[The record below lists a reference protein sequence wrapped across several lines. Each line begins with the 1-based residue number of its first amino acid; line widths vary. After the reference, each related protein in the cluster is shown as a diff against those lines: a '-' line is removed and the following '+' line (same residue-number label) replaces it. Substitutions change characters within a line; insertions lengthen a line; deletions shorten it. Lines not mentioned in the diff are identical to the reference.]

1 FYTVVYSELMVK
13 PPLSPKR
20 QRTRAALV
28 EATLAIIAERG
39 IAAVSLDEI
48 AARAGVTKG
57 AIYSNYRNKGELLWE
72 AVDRRRPHLTPEA
85 KPGDPMAQA
94 RAIAR
99 AIMAAL
105 PDAEREAAFHSE
117 LQVYI
122 RTDPELRARQ
132 AEQQKAQLDDIARQI
147 TEGFGDRLAMPP
159 RTVALAVQ
167 ALILGFTTQWE
178 RTPEEVT
185 EDLVTAAFEA
195 LAIGAASPR

>member
-1 FYTVVYSELMVK
+1 MVK
-13 PPLSPKR
+13 PPLSRKR

-57 AIYSNYRNKGELLWE
+57 AIYSNYRGKGELLWE
-72 AVDRRRPHLTPEA
+72 AVDRRRPHLAPQIT
-85 KPGDPMAQA
+85 PGDPLAQA
-94 RAIAR
+94 RAVAR

-132 AEQQKAQLDDIARQI
+132 AEQQKAQLDDIVRQLV
-147 TEGFGDRLAMPP
+147 EGFGDQLAMPP
-159 RTVALAVQ
+159 RALALAIQ

-178 RTPEEVT
+178 RTPDEVT
-185 EDLVTAAFEA
+185 EDVVAAAFEA
-195 LAIGAASPR
+195 LALGAVTPR